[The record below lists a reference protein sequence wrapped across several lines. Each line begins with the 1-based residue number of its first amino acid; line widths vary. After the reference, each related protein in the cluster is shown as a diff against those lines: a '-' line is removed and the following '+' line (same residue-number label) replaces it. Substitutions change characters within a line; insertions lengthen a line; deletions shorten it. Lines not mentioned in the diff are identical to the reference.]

1 MSLAPFGEFLGKST
15 PEIAFKVINPLDV
28 NKIVFKSSAEDRVL
42 PSLTR
47 LLSKQFDN
55 FYQR

>member
-47 LLSKQFDN
+47 LLSKQSS
-55 FYQR
+55 